1 MTFVL
6 IELTIFRRIQE
17 QKKKKT
23 LMDVMM
29 ENVPEVK
36 KNT

>member
-6 IELTIFRRIQE
+6 IELTIFRGIQE